1 MRSVLRGLY
10 AHIRNAQYEPLIRSN
25 FTATRPL
32 VSSGPAQ
39 HLSYSSG
46 RRNTLSL
53 HGTIVLQP
61 YHDLVGLLTNA
72 VKSVIEP
79 TFDSSES
86 LTWGLTL
93 GRGELGLQGEGLG
106 VWGIVNKGF
115 LKSVKE
121 KRWDLVSGTG
131 AKQSRRGPMTWS

>member
-1 MRSVLRGLY
+1 VS
-10 AHIRNAQYEPLIRSN
+10 HAQAGSRPRANGRIAPYEALLRSN

-32 VSSGPAQ
+32 VSSGPSQ

-46 RRNTLSL
+46 RRNTLAL
-53 HGTIVLQP
+53 HGTLTLQP
-61 YHDLVGLLTNA
+61 YHDVVGVLTNV
-72 VKSVIEP
+72 VKSIIEP
-79 TFDSSES
+79 TFDSSEG

-106 VWGIVNKGF
+106 VWGIVNKGY

-121 KRWDLVSGTG
+121 KRWDLVS
-131 AKQSRRGPMTWS
+131 RGPAAQ